1 MKTIYFVLLLSIL
14 LTACGSFKSV
24 NQSQNLVETPVL
36 VVPIV
41 SATITVG
48 SYGDLAKLKQTMPE
62 KFARLIIPNANAQVQ
77 GSGVISVVYNNPGV
91 STFTLN
97 TSSFMSGAFPSV
109 SGDELN
115 LGNISIQ
122 SLDDNTLRVC
132 TGVGAPGNKCNRA
145 YIRVFTLGQNISGS
159 ITNTPGFINVD
170 ASPVYG
176 IDVLAGTITTPI
188 GYNSNSM
195 ASSVT
200 NSAQVFSYTIPNNL
214 NRLRL
219 TNTGPV
225 SFPVKADLSNAGS
238 GQYEMRLVIQYAL
251 GYVP

>member
-1 MKTIYFVLLLSIL
+1 MLGCGNFKPLSNS
-14 LTACGSFKSV
+14 TEVA
-24 NQSQNLVETPVL
+24 ETPVIL
-36 VVPIV
+36 VPIA
-41 SATITVG
+41 SATVTVG
-48 SYGDLAKLKQTMPE
+48 SYGDLAKLKQNSAT
-62 KFARLIIPNANAQVQ
+62 KIVKLIIPSANAQVQ

-97 TSSFMSGAFPSV
+97 TSSFMTGAFPSV

-115 LGNISIQ
+115 LGNISVQ

-132 TGVGAPGNKCNRA
+132 TGVGAPQNRCNRA

-159 ITNTPGFINVD
+159 ITNTQGFINVD
-170 ASPVYG
+170 SSPAYG
-176 IDVLAGTITTPI
+176 IDVLAGTVTTPI
-188 GYNSNSM
+188 GYNSNSL

-200 NSAQVFSYTIPNNL
+200 NAAQVFSYTIANNT

-219 TNTGPV
+219 TNTGPI

-238 GQYEMRLVIQYAL
+238 GQYEMRLVVQYSL